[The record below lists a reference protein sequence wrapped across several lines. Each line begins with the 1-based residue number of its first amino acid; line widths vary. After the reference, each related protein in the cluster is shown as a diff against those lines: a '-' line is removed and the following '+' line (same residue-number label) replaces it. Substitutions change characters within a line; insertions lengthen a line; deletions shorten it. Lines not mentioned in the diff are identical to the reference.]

1 MALSMGFKIAG
12 AYSRDPVALMLAGGS
27 FLAMSVFHVRLV
39 PLVLV
44 AAPLAMAWYWP
55 RESKR

>member
-1 MALSMGFKIAG
+1 VALILAG
-12 AYSRDPVALMLAGGS
+12 AS

-44 AAPLAMAWYWP
+44 AGPLAMAWYWP
-55 RESKR
+55 REPRR

>member
-1 MALSMGFKIAG
+1 MGFKIAG
-12 AYSRDPVALMLAGGS
+12 VYTRDPVAMLLAGGS
-27 FLAMSVFHVRLV
+27 FIAMSVFNVRLI

-55 RESKR
+55 RGEQQR